1 MSDDTVRM
9 RLRRQG
15 LETHVK
21 MKNLILTKKHKA
33 RRYSWA
39 NKCMHATWLDLS
51 YVIYSDESKFILFGS
66 YGRQY
71 CWNAS
76 LRQTCATYSQFILF
90 YFCGGGEYYG
100 LGMHES
106 RGSGQPSP
114 CRGKDG

>member
-51 YVIYSDESKFILFGS
+51 YVIYSDVPKFIWATILLECVFKTNLCNLLSIYFILFL
-66 YGRQY
+66 
-71 CWNAS
+71 W
-76 LRQTCATYSQFILF
+76 
-90 YFCGGGEYYG
+90 GGGV
-100 LGMHES
+100 LWS
-106 RGSGQPSP
+106 R
-114 CRGKDG
+114 DA